1 MKSVSSLEN
10 RDFYSL
16 KNSGVLKQNS
26 QQHVKQSADG
36 EEKELASGLRIRHF
50 PLTIKKKVEAEV
62 ESPLIQ
68 VLEPQGQLK
77 NESNLSL
84 FSTTI

>member
-1 MKSVSSLEN
+1 MQK
-10 RDFYSL
+10 
-16 KNSGVLKQNS
+16 
-26 QQHVKQSADG
+26 
-36 EEKELASGLRIRHF
+36 EKELASGLRIRRV